1 MLVLRSRVWFTYAMS
16 AFIITSRQIRAARG
30 LLGWTQ
36 AHLAE
41 SASVSRSTVAGIEND
56 TGNPTQEL
64 LARIRSVF
72 ESNQVE
78 FLPQEGVRFRQPL
91 IHHDDLPDANRRL
104 LDDIYLAALQFKLK
118 TGTSDI
124 LIFGLREEDSQK
136 SVGDLLAAHLER
148 LKQAG
153 LQEKILC
160 APDTRTFV
168 APRASYRRLT
178 ELSPSQNPIQIY
190 GEKIAVIHW
199 RPKEFVITIESELI
213 ASALR
218 SMFYQLWNAQRGIE
232 ETP

>member
-1 MLVLRSRVWFTYAMS
+1 MS
-16 AFIITSRQIRAARG
+16 AFIITLRQIRAARG

-36 AHLAE
+36 THLAE
-41 SASVSRSTVAGIEND
+41 SAGVSRSTIAGIEND
-56 TGNPTQEL
+56 TANPTREL
-64 LARIRSVF
+64 LTGIRSVF

-91 IHHDDLPDANRRL
+91 MYHDDLPDANRRL

-124 LIFGLREEDSQK
+124 LIFGLREEDSQQ
-136 SVGDLLAAHLER
+136 SVGDFALMAHLER

-178 ELSPSQNPIQIY
+178 ELSPSQNPIHVY
-190 GEKIAVIHW
+190 GDKIAIIRW
-199 RPKEFVITIESELI
+199 RPKEFVIIIESELI

-218 SMFYQLWNAQRGIE
+218 SMFYQIWNAQRGIE
-232 ETP
+232 ETS